1 MPMYTTSAWNSW
13 NDGTSATTGAA
24 ASNGV
29 WYTWTN
35 NTASTATA
43 TSDVWYTWQDQP
55 TTMGAGTCDGT
66 PVWNGWVQGTII
78 VQQQREL
85 TKEEIKRLE
94 EQRLEQQRLAE
105 VARKQAEEDAKQ
117 RKIAEEKALQLLLE
131 NLEENQAE
139 IFKKTGAIPVVAR
152 SGRRYSIRKGTSG
165 NVDELDGQTEKAKA
179 RLCFHP
185 IDYSI
190 PVYDVMLAQKL
201 MLETSEDE
209 ARKIANISNY
219 S

>member
-1 MPMYTTSAWNSW
+1 MASYYTTTSTWNSW
-13 NDGTSATTGAA
+13 NDGTTASA

-35 NTASTATA
+35 TTTGATTP

-55 TTMGAGTCDGT
+55 TSMIAGTCDGT
-66 PVWNGWVQGTII
+66 TWNGWVQGNVII
-78 VQQQREL
+78 QQQREL
-85 TKEEIKRLE
+85 TKEEIRHLE

-105 VARKQAEEDAKQ
+105 VARQQAEEEAKQ
-117 RKIAEEKALQLLLE
+117 RKLAEEKALQLLLE

-165 NVDELDGQTEKAKA
+165 NVDELDGQTAKAKA

-185 IDYSI
+185 VDYSI

-201 MLETSEDE
+201 MLETSEEE

-219 S
+219 PS